1 MLKKKLLGQ
10 ISRVKFSIY
19 CIRIKN
25 ACVGITF
32 NEQQITITKL
42 NEPSAFFVV
51 VVCFHGLTGAE
62 CIVSLIPIQNGR
74 LPHHQGLSSITF

>member
-1 MLKKKLLGQ
+1 MLKKKTLRQVCG
-10 ISRVKFSIY
+10 VKFSIY

-42 NEPSAFFVV
+42 NEPSAFFV
-51 VVCFHGLTGAE
+51 CFHSLTGAE

-74 LPHHQGLSSITF
+74 LPHHQALMSITF